1 MLKKIKT
8 LTEQQTSIVHSEKS
22 QEKAIYLYY
31 NIYTFIGKVEMFHVL
46 HN

>member
-22 QEKAIYLYY
+22 QKKAIYLYY
-31 NIYTFIGKVEMFHVL
+31 NIYTFIDKVEMFHVL